1 MKLQEI
7 EKKIAER
14 FKNIPEYRASISSLE
29 LRRDRGD
36 KSEAIPLA
44 NGTLLL
50 ERYIKR
56 NDGVETKTEVKLLA
70 VYTNAFGNT
79 DVESMTLSLE
89 DLKPAK
95 LEGKLPGA
103 FCPMYQGAL
112 WYICNSV
119 KVQIDR
125 CELIYSHT
133 GWIKPDGETRPVFLH
148 GGGAIGASSEIK
160 VELDGQLSPYSF
172 SAENHEDKWDVFKQF
187 ARVAPKR
194 IMYPLIAFAALSPLN
209 HFMREAGEEPA
220 FLMFLYGKTGTR
232 KSTLAALLLSLFG
245 KFNNKALPSSFK
257 DTAKSLEF
265 KGQMLAD
272 VLTVI
277 DDFHPTANKQEKT
290 EMDSKFQYLCRSYG
304 DRTGRS
310 RLNADATEGKRYVP
324 KGNALITGEYFPDV
338 SESGYSRLLNLELKS
353 GDVDLTLLSEVQS
366 KADRLSE
373 CMRDYISWLQEMS
386 EKLPEAL
393 HELFLRY
400 RERVSGKG
408 QHGRTPEITAHLL
421 TSAKIGVYFL
431 EKNKVITEEEA
442 EHIVKETEGILQEI
456 AAEQSA
462 AIKENDPCTVFLNE
476 LNSAIESNALK
487 FSDSFE
493 CTLGRKLSNNSTIAG
508 YADDEF
514 YYLHM
519 LTCLGYMKESLNRR
533 GDGSRIALDDKTLK
547 KRLVEAGYAKAWPDG
562 KPEHK
567 KRFGSQSIRVLY
579 LKKSAFAEITGA
591 ELETGQPLTA

>member
-14 FKNIPEYRASISSLE
+14 FENIPEYRASISSLE
-29 LRRDRGD
+29 LVRDRGG
-36 KSEAIPLA
+36 KPEVIPLA

-50 ERYIKR
+50 ERLIKR
-56 NDGVETKTEVKLLA
+56 NDGVETKTELKLLA
-70 VYTNAFGNT
+70 VYMTSFSNI
-79 DVESMTLSLE
+79 DMESMTLSQEELTPS
-89 DLKPAK
+89 KIA
-95 LEGKLPGA
+95 GKLPGA
-103 FCPMYQGAL
+103 FRPMYPNAL
-112 WYICNSV
+112 WFICDSV

-148 GGGAIGASSEIK
+148 GGGAIGASSEIR
-160 VELDGQLSPYSF
+160 VELDGQLSAYSF

-187 ARVAPKR
+187 AGVAPRR

-209 HFMREAGEEPA
+209 YFMREAGEEPA

-257 DTAKSLEF
+257 DTDKSLEF

-290 EMDSKFQYLCRSYG
+290 EMDSKFQCLCRSYG

-310 RLNADATEGKRYVP
+310 RLNANATEGKRYVP

-373 CMRDYISWLQEMS
+373 CMREYISWLQKSS
-386 EKLPEAL
+386 EQLPEVL
-393 HELFLRY
+393 HKRFLKY
-400 RERVSGKG
+400 REQVCGKA

-421 TSAKIGVYFL
+421 TSAKIGVIFL
-431 EKNKVITEEEA
+431 ETNKVITKEEGKQ
-442 EHIVKETEGILQEI
+442 IVKETEDILCEL

-476 LNSAIESNALK
+476 LNAAMERNELK
-487 FSDSFE
+487 FPDNFDR
-493 CTLGRKLSNNSTIAG
+493 TLGDKSANNSIIAG
-508 YADDEF
+508 YADEEF

-519 LTCLGYMKESLNRR
+519 PSCLKYMKESLNRR

-547 KRLVEAGYAKAWPDG
+547 KRLVEAGYALAWTDG
-562 KPEHK
+562 EHEHK
-567 KRFGSQSIRVLY
+567 KRFGSKTVRVLR
-579 LKKSAFAEITGA
+579 LKKSAFAAITGA
-591 ELETGQPLTA
+591 EVEREQPLTA